1 MVLMQVEPAMM
12 LIVLLMKLA
21 IVPMEPVV
29 QVVAPPM
36 MKAAYAV
43 GSLVARTE
51 EEQLVII
58 APYLCLFLV
67 PFLPNSYIFFSTTCR
82 SASSSSRLPVLYKSQ
97 RRMTFSSRYEHDPI
111 LRSSPLDLPC
121 HFTCLVK
128 KC

>member
-1 MVLMQVEPAMM
+1 MGILLMQVEPAMM

-29 QVVAPPM
+29 QVIAPPM

-58 APYLCLFLV
+58 APYLCLFLFIKIKLWSGN
-67 PFLPNSYIFFSTTCR
+67 FLGQQNT
-82 SASSSSRLPVLYKSQ
+82 K
-97 RRMTFSSRYEHDPI
+97 
-111 LRSSPLDLPC
+111 
-121 HFTCLVK
+121 
-128 KC
+128 